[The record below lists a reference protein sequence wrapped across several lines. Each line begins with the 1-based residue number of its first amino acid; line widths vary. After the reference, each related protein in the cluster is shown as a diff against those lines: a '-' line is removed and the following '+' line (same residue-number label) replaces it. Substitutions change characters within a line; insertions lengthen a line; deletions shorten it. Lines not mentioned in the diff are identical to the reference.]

1 MGRPLTGSGSA
12 RRSLNTHKRNNT
24 MTRTLQPVGSSAS
37 QNSGNQSRHHIYKKF
52 GLNSINP
59 GPMHYDQ
66 AQVQNTQFPNHSM
79 HVSGDFA
86 VTGIGKN
93 AMIPQQQSAA
103 VSSSGVSN
111 SIRASLLVNKPT
123 LRQQTATKTAEP
135 ENHLITNSGR
145 RDTHA
150 DI

>member
-1 MGRPLTGSGSA
+1 MGS
-12 RRSLNTHKRNNT
+12 N
-24 MTRTLQPVGSSAS
+24 AS

-59 GPMHYDQ
+59 QPMHYDQ
-66 AQVQNTQFPNHSM
+66 AQLQSTQIPNHGM

-86 VTGIGKN
+86 VTGIGKS
-93 AMIPQQQSAA
+93 AMIPHQNSAA

-123 LRQQTATKTAEP
+123 LRQ
-135 ENHLITNSGR
+135 
-145 RDTHA
+145 
-150 DI
+150 